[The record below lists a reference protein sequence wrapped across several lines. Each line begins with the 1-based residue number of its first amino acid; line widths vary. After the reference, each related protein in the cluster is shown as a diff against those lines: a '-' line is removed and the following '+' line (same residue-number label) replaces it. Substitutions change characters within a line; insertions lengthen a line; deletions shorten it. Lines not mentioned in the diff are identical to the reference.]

1 MENKNKMNQNT
12 ENQAVNTVDISGI
25 KGELTYD
32 DKVIQKI
39 IGIALEKVDGLL
51 AVNGGLFSNITKK
64 LVNTENV
71 TQGINIEVGKKEV
84 AVDLDIITEYGKDIT
99 KIYEEIK
106 KIVSQEISQ
115 MTHLKVV
122 EVNVKASDVKTK
134 EQHEKD
140 SVTVQDNLAQ
150 VAESTS
156 AFASDS
162 ANKVSNAFNKGNE
175 KIKEQ
180 FDSRVE

>member
-1 MENKNKMNQNT
+1 MENKNKMNEKI
-12 ENQAVNTVDISGI
+12 ENKVIDTVDKNGI
-25 KGELTYD
+25 KGELSYD

-51 AVNGGLFSNITKK
+51 EVNGGLFSNITKK

-71 TQGINIEVGKKEV
+71 TQGINVEVGRKEV

-99 KIYEEIK
+99 KLYEKIK
-106 KIVSQEISQ
+106 DIISTEVSQ
-115 MTHLKVV
+115 MTHLKVI
-122 EVNVKASDVKTK
+122 EVNVKVSDVKTK
-134 EQHEKD
+134 EQHERD
-140 SVTVQDNLAQ
+140 SITVQDNLAH

-162 ANKVSNAFNKGNE
+162 ASKVSSALNKGNE

-180 FDSRVE
+180 LDSRVE

>member
-1 MENKNKMNQNT
+1 MDNKKINEQIT
-12 ENQAVNTVDISGI
+12 ASVDKNGI
-25 KGELTYD
+25 KGELTYED
-32 DKVIQKI
+32 RVIQKI

-51 AVNGGLFSNITKK
+51 AVNGGLFSSIKNK
-64 LVNTENV
+64 LVNSENV
-71 TQGINIEVGKKEV
+71 TEGINVEVGKKEV

-99 KIYEEIK
+99 KIYQDIKEI
-106 KIVSQEISQ
+106 IASEIRQ
-115 MTHLKVV
+115 MTHLEVI

-162 ANKVSNAFNKGNE
+162 ASKVSNALNKGNE

-180 FDSRVE
+180 LDSRVE

>member
-1 MENKNKMNQNT
+1 MDNKKTQQEITPVMDNT
-12 ENQAVNTVDISGI
+12 QDGQI
-25 KGELTYD
+25 KGELTYE

-39 IGIALEKVDGLL
+39 IGIALERVDGLL
-51 AVNGGLFSNITKK
+51 AINGNLFSNIAKK
-64 LVNTENV
+64 LVNTENA
-71 TQGINIEVGKKEV
+71 TLGINVEVGKKEV

-99 KIYEEIK
+99 KVYQDIK
-106 KIVSQEISQ
+106 DIISSEVRN
-115 MTHLKVV
+115 MTHL
-122 EVNVKASDVKTK
+122 EVIEINVKVSDVKTK

-140 SVTVQDNLAQ
+140 SVTVQDNLTQ

-162 ANKVSNAFNKGNE
+162 MNKVSNAINKGNE

-180 FDSRVE
+180 MDHRVE